1 MARKKPTADVV
12 RALFARSGNR
22 CAFPTCDQLLVNAK
36 NQFVG
41 QTCHIEAALPAGQR
55 YNPQQTEE
63 QRRAYDN
70 LILLCYAHHVETND
84 TSEYTVEVLK
94 AMKQDHEKKHGG
106 VSLEIDDSVI
116 EGVAEDIQAYWDR
129 IDRLNALEHVA
140 PPDVAVPIDSKA
152 TFLQVLESCR
162 DTLEWLISCHD
173 ALRESNE
180 RLPDNFCRL
189 LESIGVDPKKLNS
202 LPIHEDP
209 LVNRNWET
217 LNVTLPNLLQRL
229 QIDLVHLEL
238 KFLEECLKTD
248 PDSRELK
255 SRLDQTRNLFAQ
267 MAQSAVDVD

>member
-1 MARKKPTADVV
+1 
-12 RALFARSGNR
+12 
-22 CAFPTCDQLLVNAK
+22 LVNKK
-36 NQFVG
+36 NQFVSEI
-41 QTCHIEAALPAGQR
+41 CHIEAASPGGQR
-55 YNPQQTEE
+55 YNSRQTDE
-63 QRRAYDN
+63 QRRGYDN
-70 LILLCYAHHVETND
+70 LVVMCHAHHVETD
-84 TSEYTVEVLK
+84 DASEYTVAKMKEIKELHERKHEGSSFQVDESVLR
-94 AMKQDHEKKHGG
+94 G
-106 VSLEIDDSVI
+106 I
-116 EGVAEDIQAYWDR
+116 AEDIQTYWDR
-129 IDRLNALEHVA
+129 IDRLNTLEHIA
-140 PPDVAVPIDSKA
+140 PPDVAIPIDSKA
-152 TFLQVLESCR
+152 TFDQILEYCR
-162 DTLEWLISCHD
+162 ATVVWLCSRHD

-255 SRLDQTRNLFAQ
+255 SRLDQTRNLVAQ

>member
-180 RLPDNFCRL
+180 RLPDDFCRL
-189 LESIGVDPKKLNS
+189 LEFFGVDPKMYNDIFPHENS
-202 LPIHEDP
+202 
-209 LVNRNWET
+209 LVNRDWEIQ
-217 LNVTLPNLLQRL
+217 NMALPNGIQRM
-229 QIDLVHLEL
+229 QVDLVHLEIR
-238 KFLEECLKTD
+238 FLEECLKTD
-248 PDSRELK
+248 PESQEVKD
-255 SRLDQTRNLFAQ
+255 RLDQARRQFAE
-267 MAQSAVDVD
+267 MAQGEVAVE